1 MSDRR
6 FFRLAH
12 AQARKLAA
20 ECCLS
25 APDGWVVKISEP
37 TRNLDQSAKF
47 HAICNDISK
56 AIPFAGKMRKP
67 EQWKILLVSAH
78 SVATKQG
85 SEMVP
90 GIEGEWCNLR
100 ESTASMGVARMASL
114 IEYALAY
121 CAENGIMLPST
132 AKEP

>member
-1 MSDRR
+1 MKRI
-6 FFRLAH
+6 FVFAH
-12 AQARKLAA
+12 QQARDMAA
-20 ECCLS
+20 HVCRN
-25 APDGWVVKISEP
+25 APLGYVCTIQEP
-37 TRNLDQSAKF
+37 TRSLGQSSKF

-56 AIPFAGKMRKP
+56 EFPFAGKMRKP

-78 SVATKQG
+78 SVATKKG

-100 ESTASMGVARMASL
+100 ESTASMGIARMASL

-121 CAENGIMLPST
+121 CAENGIILPSIE
-132 AKEP
+132 KEE